1 MSQQQRLRER
11 LTAHVDKRD
20 EPDGCWNWHGQIANN
35 GQGRIKIRD
44 SYGDLYMESA
54 PRASYMAFVAE
65 IPAGHD
71 VIQTCGN
78 RLCINPAHL
87 QLFDPCNRLR
97 VVK

>member
-1 MSQQQRLRER
+1 MSQQRLRER
-11 LTAHVDKRD
+11 LTAHVDKTTN
-20 EPDGCWNWHGQIANN
+20 GTNCWNWHGQIANS

-54 PRASYMAFVAE
+54 PRASYMAFVGE

-78 RLCINPAHL
+78 RLCINPEHL
-87 QLFDPCNRLR
+87 QVFDPNNRLR
-97 VVK
+97 LVR